1 MLAQSSRQTRD
12 QSAQRVVMSL
22 SDKSSFVER
31 LDEMQVPLTENQ
43 LKRFT
48 ERKNAIDL
56 CLKDIDL
63 QVNNN

>member
-12 QSAQRVVMSL
+12 QSTQRVVMSL

-48 ERKNAIDL
+48 ERRNAIDL

-63 QVNNN
+63 

>member
-63 QVNNN
+63 